1 MTEWQFNE
9 EDQKIVFLVKTMN
22 KKHLNDT
29 LNRGTL
35 CFNFPTVFNS
45 SPDLAAAQQDE
56 WDSHLSFDAM
66 HIMYAPI
73 ISEDENGIHYGT
85 AKKLADK
92 TRLHQISGTSK
103 ATPLCSFRK
112 VEEADIVQKYD
123 AAFFRLGNTV
133 DRIKNEFGHD
143 AFILIRQPYA
153 LIKRISKVT
162 LCFARSIHYGEI
174 DADFQEFLAT
184 HELEQKE
191 MFQKSSEY
199 AWQKEFRVIIK
210 PRIASGSQIIEV
222 GSIEDIAFGGDI
234 EELRQGFVFGE
245 TEEQIKRAIENA
257 KLNGDVYDQL

>member
-9 EDQKIVFLVKTMN
+9 EDPKIVFLIKTMN
-22 KKHLNDT
+22 KKHLNNT

-92 TRLHQISGTSK
+92 ARLHQISETSK

-112 VEEADIVQKYD
+112 VEEADIVKKYNVG
-123 AAFFRLGNTV
+123 FVRLGDALV
-133 DRIKNEFGHD
+133 DRIKKEFGHD
-143 AFILIRQPYA
+143 AFILVYKPHE
-153 LIKRISKVT
+153 LMERIAKVT
-162 LCFARSIHYGEI
+162 PCFARNIHYGEI
-174 DADFQEFLAT
+174 DADFQKFLDT
-184 HELEQKE
+184 HEFEQKE

-257 KLNGDVYDQL
+257 KLNGDVYD